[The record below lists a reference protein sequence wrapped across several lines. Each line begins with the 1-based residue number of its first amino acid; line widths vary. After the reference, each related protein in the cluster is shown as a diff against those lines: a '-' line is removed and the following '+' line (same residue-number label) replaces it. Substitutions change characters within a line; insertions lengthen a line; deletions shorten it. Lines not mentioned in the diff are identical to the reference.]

1 MVQDRSLAFT
11 AKLLDV
17 EPLTEWTKRPATDDD
32 TDETAQELNPFS
44 PFAAWRMCQM
54 ALAWQFGFR
63 SRVLLL
69 DAISLDVIREV
80 AHLASENIWSV
91 AYAPDG
97 ARFAVQATRSI
108 WAFDAASCAPVKG
121 CVDLDAMERY
131 FVYEPS
137 AADAAALRTLHSK
150 SPLHQE
156 NQTIST
162 KRCGCCRSAAV

>member
-1 MVQDRSLAFT
+1 M
-11 AKLLDV
+11 
-17 EPLTEWTKRPATDDD
+17 EWTERPATDYD
-32 TDETAQELNPFS
+32 TTSLRKNSIRFS

-69 DAISLDVIREV
+69 DAISIFVIRKV
-80 AHLASENIWSV
+80 AHLASENIWLV

-97 ARFAVQATRSI
+97 APFAVQAARSI
-108 WAFDAASCAPVKG
+108 WAFDAESCAPVKG
-121 CVDLDAMERY
+121 CVDLDAMERCL
-131 FVYEPS
+131 VYEPS

-162 KRCGCCRSAAV
+162 KRCGCCRGAAV